1 MRLKEIEERLAAIK
15 NELTTRAAELKEE
28 EITAL
33 ENEVTALQEER
44 AAIKAAA
51 EKRSA
56 LLARIAAGES
66 VGDGEG
72 DGSGQQRVLR
82 NFKGAA
88 GEGDNDD
95 KYGSMEYRK
104 AFMKYVCRGEAL
116 PKEYRADAVSKS
128 TDVGAVIPTTVLN
141 QIVEKLESTGMI
153 LALVTRTAYKGGV
166 SIPVSTV
173 KPTARKRVQAMA
185 ADTTTL
191 TEKMRAALRISS
203 TSEKITEEIN
213 DCIAACKAD
222 MKNDGVKVIKETD
235 GLIIRAITLYCK
247 AEFGFNNAAE
257 QFRKSYDALKMR
269 LSLSAEYNT
278 APQVSE
284 TDTNSTESG
293 V

>member
-1 MRLKEIEERLAAIK
+1 MIQIL
-15 NELTTRAAELKEE
+15 ELFGG
-28 EITAL
+28 I
-33 ENEVTALQEER
+33 
-44 AAIKAAA
+44 
-51 EKRSA
+51 
-56 LLARIAAGES
+56 
-66 VGDGEG
+66 
-72 DGSGQQRVLR
+72 GSPRCALR
-82 NFKGAA
+82 NIG
-88 GEGDNDD
+88 
-95 KYGSMEYRK
+95 
-104 AFMKYVCRGEAL
+104 
-116 PKEYRADAVSKS
+116 
-128 TDVGAVIPTTVLN
+128 
-141 QIVEKLESTGMI
+141 
-153 LALVTRTAYKGGV
+153 
-166 SIPVSTV
+166 IPVKAIDYV
-173 KPTARKRVQAMA
+173 EIDERKRVQAMA